1 MVQILQKA
9 FDRAAEFISLNA
21 RPLERAR
28 FDYHFASGPI
38 SDVLTQLRAFQ
49 NNDGGFGHGIEPDLR
64 MPLSS
69 PFATTLAFQV
79 FRDLDVPGNHAA
91 VVEGIKYFE
100 RTYDHSIGGWDPVG
114 PRGNGFPRAV
124 WWNYEPIDG
133 RLGLLKQSNPGA
145 EIVGC
150 LHRYSGQIDHA
161 FLQQAIVG
169 VMEAFTALPDDMD
182 FHALLCFMRL
192 AEMAP
197 GPIAEKLL
205 AGLRRGVQRLTCEG
219 PDDWQSYGGRPL
231 DFAAAP
237 GSLLSEE
244 LRDSIQLQLDFE
256 IGLQGDDGGWQPN
269 WSWGA
274 V

>member
-1 MVQILQKA
+1 MVRISQKA

-100 RTYDHSIGGWDPVG
+100 RTYDHSIAGWDPVG

-133 RLGLLKQSNPGA
+133 RLGPLKQSNPVPRSWVICTDIPA
-145 EIVGC
+145 SSIMHSC
-150 LHRYSGQIDHA
+150 SK
-161 FLQQAIVG
+161 
-169 VMEAFTALPDDMD
+169 LP
-182 FHALLCFMRL
+182 
-192 AEMAP
+192 
-197 GPIAEKLL
+197 
-205 AGLRRGVQRLTCEG
+205 
-219 PDDWQSYGGRPL
+219 
-231 DFAAAP
+231 
-237 GSLLSEE
+237 
-244 LRDSIQLQLDFE
+244 
-256 IGLQGDDGGWQPN
+256 
-269 WSWGA
+269 
-274 V
+274 